1 MKRKTKCIA
10 VVFCLFLCLAG
21 TIPSGAATTTQT
33 TGKIQLSD
41 EEQAFVSRIQAEKP
55 LSIGI
60 IPHAFPLS
68 DCPPDKSDYV
78 GINVEMLNMISEVS
92 GLRFQYT
99 RIPLEKMTP
108 YQLLQE
114 GTVPLVAGTI
124 KIDSFLSDTGLI
136 LSDKL
141 CDGSAACIAKSDA
154 QPSASATGKVA
165 VMKGYQAG
173 AEFAKELF
181 PNYEVVQYKDN
192 RQVMSAVREGTADLA
207 LISRYVGIY
216 ELQNPINE
224 KLTELSVF
232 KMERDSC
239 VMGVNTP
246 ENQVAISIIN
256 KALSAIGE
264 EGYNYAQ
271 MNFSLTNP
279 YKPTMVE
286 SIYKYRYILL
296 VACVALAGIC
306 LLTMRLLYTQREQK
320 RLLLDPLTGAFT
332 EAGFELV
339 TAKILPKASD
349 QLFITDFDIYRFSSY
364 NELNGKEQGDALLKN
379 IVEIVKSLLSEQDVI
394 CRSYADH
401 FKVLS
406 SKNSLE
412 ALIAD
417 IRMALEH
424 FDEVAQSSIVLNFGI
439 YPVTDNTVS
448 ISKMLD
454 FAAMAKKHIKGDTNT
469 FIGVFNEELLTR
481 YVTEAKMTAT
491 FQSAIENKEFVAYYQ
506 PKFDASQKTIIGAE
520 ALVRWVSSDGTLV
533 PPVQFIELFE
543 KSGQI
548 QQLDFYMLEQ
558 VCAFLKSLTTKGI
571 PMLPIAVNFSRVH
584 FYSDDFVNE
593 VNRIVE
599 KYGIAKHFIEIECT
613 ETTMLNNIDLTRDIL
628 GSLQDQGFSI
638 AMDDFG
644 SAYSSLNTLCSIPLD
659 VLKLDG
665 GFLMATLSHEKT
677 KSDIIISSVMTLAH
691 DLVLKVVAEGVETE
705 EQYQFLKSLGCDFIQ
720 GYYFSKPLDEQHF
733 LELLTK
739 RSDNQCY

>member
-1 MKRKTKCIA
+1 MKRKMKWLGII
-10 VVFCLFLCLAG
+10 FILFLCLAG
-21 TIPSGAATTTQT
+21 MIPSGASGTTQT
-33 TGKIQLSD
+33 LAKIQLSD
-41 EEQAFVSRIQAEKP
+41 EEQAFVSRTQAGEP

-60 IPHAFPLS
+60 IPHSFPLS
-68 DCPPDKSDYV
+68 ECPPDSSGYM
-78 GINVEMLNMISEVS
+78 GINVEMLDMISEVS
-92 GLRFQYT
+92 GLNFQYT

-124 KIDSFLSDTGLI
+124 KLDGFLRDSGLI
-136 LSDKL
+136 LSDRL
-141 CDGSAACIAKSDA
+141 CDGSAACIARRDTN
-154 QPSASATGKVA
+154 PSASSTGKVA
-165 VMKGYQAG
+165 LMKGYQAG
-173 AEFAKELF
+173 LEFANELF
-181 PNYEVVQYKDN
+181 PGYEVVLYADN
-192 RQVMSAVREGTADLA
+192 REVMRAVRRGDADLA
-207 LISRYVGIY
+207 LISRYVGMY
-216 ELQNPINE
+216 ELQNPMNDD
-224 KLTELSVF
+224 LTELSLF
-232 KMERDSC
+232 KMEKDSC

-246 ENQVAISIIN
+246 DNMVAISIIN
-256 KALSAIGE
+256 KALSIIGE

-271 MNFSLTNP
+271 MNFSLTHP
-279 YKPTMVE
+279 YKPTLAEMV
-286 SIYKYRYILL
+286 YKYRYALL
-296 VACVALAGIC
+296 VACVALTGFC
-306 LLTMRLLYTQREQK
+306 LLTVRLLYTQREHR
-320 RLLLDPLTGAFT
+320 RLSLDPLTGAFT
-332 EAGFELV
+332 EAGFELAA
-339 TAKILPKASD
+339 AKILPKASAP
-349 QLFITDFDIYRFSSY
+349 LFVVDFDIYHFSSY
-364 NELNGKEQGDALLKN
+364 NELNGKVQGDELLKN
-379 IVEIVKSLLSEQDVI
+379 IVKIVKSYLSEQDVI

-406 SKNSLE
+406 SKNDLE

-417 IRMALEH
+417 IRMALAH
-424 FDEVAQSSIVLNFGI
+424 FEAVAQSSIVLNFGI
-439 YPVTDNTVS
+439 YPVTDTTVS

-469 FIGVFNEELLTR
+469 IIGVFNEELLTR

-491 FQSAIENKEFVAYYQ
+491 FQSAIDNKAFAAYYQ
-506 PKFDASQKTIIGAE
+506 PKFDAAKKTIIGAE
-520 ALVRWVSSDGTLV
+520 ALVRWVASDGTLI

-558 VCAFLKSLTTKGI
+558 VCVFLKSLAAKGL

-584 FYSDDFVNE
+584 FFNDDFAKE
-593 VNRIVE
+593 VSRIVDQ
-599 KYGIAKHFIEIECT
+599 YGIPKHFIEIECT

-628 GSLQDQGFSI
+628 GGLQAQGFSI

-665 GFLMATLSHEKT
+665 GFLMATLSHEKA
-677 KSDIIISSVMTLAH
+677 KADIIISSVMTLAH

-720 GYYFSKPLDEQHF
+720 GYYFSKPLDEQRF

-739 RSDNQCY
+739 LNNS